1 MQELSPQALT
11 LLRRLDPEGH
21 PGWMY
26 PYLRPLYRSALSV
39 AMIVPDSP
47 ELIAALETYCAV
59 HDRVIGQLEKY
70 MEDQ

>member
-1 MQELSPQALT
+1 
-11 LLRRLDPEGH
+11 
-21 PGWMY
+21 MY